1 MSISYPNSINTPYL
15 FDIFNVNSSPNLTL
29 YNSQQLYQI
38 YYPYTATEMSSYKQV
53 TNNKKY
59 WPSPYNGTSIP
70 MEINNSLYKSF

>member
-15 FDIFNVNSSPNLTL
+15 FDFNVNSFPNLTL
-29 YNSQQLYQI
+29 YNSHQLYKI

-59 WPSPYNGTSIP
+59 
-70 MEINNSLYKSF
+70 